1 MLFKHASNSIVETS
15 LITSCLGRTRTPLNW
30 THWKNGDSRSYELS
44 IYPCSTCPTFFFQ
57 TVCFKHNSSWWC
69 RKSQKKRLLTLFRH
83 LASQKS
89 WSWKCLQ
96 LIISSVSPSKSAI
109 QYCTITLESSQC
121 VRRDPNNYRPIS
133 VISVMGK
140 VFERVVHVRL
150 MNVQYLNDNSILTLF
165 QSGFRPNHSTE
176 DVLLCT
182 VEDWYRSG
190 KGSSSCI
197 HWLEQGLWFH
207 LPWTGL
213 RTFSLV
219 DNKELLL
226 MV

>member
-1 MLFKHASNSIVETS
+1 MQYLSHILLPNS
-15 LITSCLGRTRTPLNW
+15 L
-30 THWKNGDSRSYELS
+30 
-44 IYPCSTCPTFFFQ
+44 FQ
-57 TVCFKHNSSWWC
+57 TQLPLVMSEVTEEEIINTVSSLGPPKII
-69 RKSQKKRLLTLFRH
+69 R
-83 LASQKS
+83 
-89 WSWKCLQ
+89 SWKCLQ

-140 VFERVVHVRL
+140 VFERVVYVRL

-182 VEDWYRSG
+182 VEDWYTV
-190 KGSSSCI
+190 K
-197 HWLEQGLWFH
+197 
-207 LPWTGL
+207 T
-213 RTFSLV
+213 
-219 DNKELLL
+219 KLLF
-226 MV
+226 